1 MKKISMII
9 AASAMMLAVGCTK
22 DLTNDYVDGGVVEN
36 TGETVRLGV
45 TTSRATL
52 DGVNISLEEGDVIS
66 INGTHCAV
74 QSDGVGLY
82 VDAPAA
88 ADKIYH
94 ATFPADATDPY
105 WVGNEAQY
113 IHSTSQV
120 YQENSF
126 GKNAMPLFSYLDAS
140 EGATDLTFKA
150 MMGVLKLT
158 VKGTAEVRS
167 IMIYDNRCTDVNLGA
182 SRSYAMSGYCN
193 VCTSTGSE
201 VKPFNADVSYI
212 KTGSGTALH
221 KYLTLLCNDTTGKG
235 VQLSEDGTDFYLVLS
250 PREYANGFTVSIS
263 DNDNLNAVYKT
274 TGSTTVS
281 VNKITEMQPITYA
294 PAEDLVFAEN
304 FDVCVYGS
312 DIVTYRKSG
321 TTGMS
326 RGRTP
331 TAKSNKR
338 TSGKVCD
345 HSDLGL
351 SLALFYTD
359 ANTSQTDYAGNS
371 VVVTTPGIQYSKWS
385 SEPGNTAAFS
395 MENVKN
401 KEALVA
407 TEELIKTRGLWDWW
421 ISRSIEHLGY
431 ISVGCEKAV
440 RSAYYSAAEQVVG
453 IVLTPRFTNLGD
465 ETSDLVL
472 TYDIVGG
479 DVCVKLASGK
489 TDCNNIYVQLNGGG
503 DGSIVGMEFIDEAGN
518 VVAKTDAEDNPIE
531 WTAASTTRYHLPVTK
546 FSTTEW
552 SRVRVYIKDAT
563 KANYLRFSA
572 DKTSGTNTTTF
583 YIDNIEVRKTTLA
596 DTENASATVAGKVAC
611 NGKAVSG
618 VVVTDGVNITKT
630 DILGRYALP
639 TDIATASHISI
650 SIPSGYEMASKINH
664 SQAFFSKVDASASTQ
679 QIHNFELTEVNQTG
693 YTLMVMAD
701 SHVLGATA
709 TAARNGSTE
718 DRATY
723 TGTVM
728 PKWDSYAAS
737 CSGRVYGVHLG
748 DMTQAGSWGRY
759 SLANYVADTPSP
771 NCTIF
776 NVIGNH
782 DHDHCNNTNG
792 GVDYTDDT
800 QHLARKSFC
809 EHVGPAYYSFN
820 IGTEHYIALDD
831 VFTFRTEGNY
841 TYALDSKQLA
851 WLRKDVAAIDKS
863 KIKGIVLLVHVP
875 IFGHGGSYTIFSNSA
890 TPEQNIISTQEFIDI
905 FQEYPLTIMAGHS
918 HVDRTFEWTNKM
930 SSGKKLIEYLH
941 PSLAGAA
948 WFTDSCCEGTPGSF
962 VAYNFS
968 NGSPTNREYVPYGAN
983 EGLTCRIY
991 DATHNGGPFTA
1002 SSATK
1007 QLPSNEVADT
1017 TPAVMVTV
1025 WNGYKCTF
1033 TESTGGTGTTYGAL
1047 HSGEPY
1053 VYDLDYRNWYFESLN
1068 LDDDAYRNSIQ
1079 KGSSTNGLGDA
1090 EWQYP
1095 SRAGRHNWRY
1105 IPADPDATITFTAK
1119 NNLGQVVATGTL
1131 KAR

>member
-22 DLTNDYVDGGVVEN
+22 DLTNEIGSDAPGVN
-36 TGETVRLGV
+36 GGETITLGV
-45 TTSRATL
+45 GTSRATL
-52 DGVNISLEEGDVIS
+52 DGTNISLEVGDVIS
-66 INGTHCAV
+66 INGTHCEVYAK
-74 QSDGVGLY
+74 GEGLF
-82 VDAPAA
+82 VDAPFAS
-88 ADKIYH
+88 DNIYR
-94 ATFPADATDPY
+94 AGFPAKAFDSY
-105 WVGNEAQY
+105 WKGDEAAY
-113 IHSTSQV
+113 IHSNMQL
-120 YQENSF
+120 YQANSF
-126 GKNAMPLFSYLDAS
+126 GKAAMPLCAYLDLSA
-140 EGATDLTFKA
+140 EGATPSLTLKA

-158 VKGTAEVRS
+158 VNGSASVRAINVMDNSLTSLIGTA
-167 IMIYDNRCTDVNLGA
+167 MYP
-182 SRSYAMSGYCN
+182 YAMGGYCFFYADDASSSQTMTAAA
-193 VCTSTGSE
+193 TSLNLHNNTTGLQ
-201 VKPFNADVSYI
+201 KDI
-212 KTGSGTALH
+212 
-221 KYLTLLCNDTTGKG
+221 TLLCNDAEGNG
-235 VQLSEDGTDFYLVLS
+235 VQLSESGTDFYLVV
-250 PREYANGFTVSIS
+250 PAREYANGFTVSIS
-263 DNDNLNAVYKT
+263 DNANLNAVYKT
-274 TGSTTVS
+274 SGSTTVA
-281 VNKITEMQPITYA
+281 VNQITEMQPITYA

-304 FDVCVYGS
+304 FDVCVYGT
-312 DIVTYRKSG
+312 DIVTRRQMADDKG
-321 TTGMS
+321 IW
-326 RGRTP
+326 RGRT
-331 TAKSNKR
+331 AYAR
-338 TSGKVCD
+338 GAACTSGIPAPEGASGFD
-345 HSDLGL
+345 IGYY
-351 SLALFYTD
+351 YTD
-359 ANTSQTDYAGNS
+359 VSSQKLYNSSTKVLAGVAGAVYAEWIDVPTKPGYSMDNVVKAGELLVDESFIRLRGFWDWILGRTTEFYGYIGVGYERSATRRVEAWGIPYTNPRSDTLTPAFKNLTETSD
-371 VVVTTPGIQYSKWS
+371 VVVTLNLCPADNSGPNDIRFEILS
-385 SEPGNTAAFS
+385 SGEAKFQIAEFINEDGSSRTITDADGNAVPWVVTDGQVKFAE
-395 MENVKN
+395 EN
-401 KEALVA
+401 
-407 TEELIKTRGLWDWW
+407 
-421 ISRSIEHLGY
+421 
-431 ISVGCEKAV
+431 
-440 RSAYYSAAEQVVG
+440 
-453 IVLTPRFTNLGD
+453 
-465 ETSDLVL
+465 LVL
-472 TYDIVGG
+472 NEGWY
-479 DVCVKLASGK
+479 K
-489 TDCNNIYVQLNGGG
+489 
-503 DGSIVGMEFIDEAGN
+503 
-518 VVAKTDAEDNPIE
+518 
-531 WTAASTTRYHLPVTK
+531 
-546 FSTTEW
+546 
-552 SRVRVYIKDAT
+552 VRLTIKDADAT
-563 KANYLRFSA
+563 
-572 DKTSGTNTTTF
+572 TSLHFTTSTENKKGSVY

-596 DTENASATVAGKVAC
+596 DTDVASATVAGKVAC

-709 TAARNGSTE
+709 SAARNGSTE

-748 DMTQAGSWGRY
+748 DMTQAGSWSRY

-782 DHDHCNNTNG
+782 DHDNCNNTNG

-875 IFGHGGSYTIFSNSA
+875 IFGHSGVYTIFSNSA

-918 HVDRTFEWTNKM
+918 HIDRTFQWTNKM

-968 NGSPTNREYVPYGAN
+968 NGNPTKREYVAYGKN

-1002 SSATK
+1002 SSATT
-1007 QLPSNEVADT
+1007 QIPSDEVADAR
-1017 TPAVMVTV
+1017 PAVMVTV
-1025 WNGYKCTF
+1025 WNGYSCTF
-1033 TESTGGTGTTYGAL
+1033 TESTGGKGTTYGSK

-1053 VYDLDYRNWYFESLN
+1053 VYDLNYRNWYFESLN
-1068 LDDDAYRNSIQ
+1068 LDDKAYRNSIY

-1090 EWQYP
+1090 EWQWP
-1095 SRAGRHNWRY
+1095 SRMGRHNWRY

-1119 NNLGQVVATGTL
+1119 NNLGQVVASGTL